1 MPQAVS
7 GYNKGCGC
15 EGWERGGWREGRVE
29 RGEEQLWRPNAGDA
43 KRVLLG
49 GEGALT
55 PLTPNHS
62 CVGVDLSLL
71 LKVNL
76 ATVC

>member
-1 MPQAVS
+1 M
-7 GYNKGCGC
+7 
-15 EGWERGGWREGRVE
+15 E

-49 GEGALT
+49 GEDALT

-71 LKVNL
+71 LEVNL

>member
-1 MPQAVS
+1 MHTLRIGDTLKEVHTL
-7 GYNKGCGC
+7 
-15 EGWERGGWREGRVE
+15 REGAAAAAARCK
-29 RGEEQLWRPNAGDA
+29 A
-43 KRVLLG
+43 KRVPLG
-49 GEGALT
+49 GEAALT

-71 LKVNL
+71 LKVDL